1 MRNVPVIAIVLLLG
15 CHQAKHD
22 PKPTLKPVML
32 KSAGLDPDRDPE
44 RIAFGSCFAPQ
55 IGKDAIWQGVLSQSP
70 DLLLLLG
77 DNVYQT
83 EENGKPE
90 LKELRDA
97 YRMLAAVEAFTQLRA
112 NTPLMMTWDDH
123 DYGMNDAGS
132 EFSAKTQSQEL
143 FLEIWAVPPD
153 DQRRQRDG
161 IYYAQTIGQPGHRI
175 QIIVLD
181 TRYFRSPYKRS
192 DDTSIAGQERYMED
206 PDPHKTL
213 LGEAQWQWLEQRLL
227 EPADVRLL
235 VSSIQLLAD
244 GHGYEC
250 WRMLPLERQRLF
262 DLIATTG
269 ANGLVVLSGDRHVAG
284 YYRRSEGLP
293 YAITEL
299 TASPF
304 NMVIEGQGLKN
315 TLNEPGPRRLGEL
328 VGVENFGVVTFEWER
343 SVLGLEIRDQAGAL
357 VRREEIDITDLKS
370 PHEEPGGTHP

>member
-1 MRNVPVIAIVLLLG
+1 MTPSQRLSQSCSN
-15 CHQAKHD
+15 
-22 PKPTLKPVML
+22 
-32 KSAGLDPDRDPE
+32 SASLDPNRDPE

-97 YRMLAAVEAFTQLRA
+97 YRMLAAVEAFTQLRTS
-112 NTPLMMTWDDH
+112 TPLMMTWDDH

-132 EFSAKTQSQEL
+132 EFSAKTQSQKL
-143 FLEIWAVPPD
+143 FMDVWAVPPD

-161 IYYAQTIGQPGHRI
+161 IYYAQTIGQPGPPDPDHCLRYTLFPVRPTNARTIPLLRDRSATWRI
-175 QIIVLD
+175 QIPIKRCSVKPNGSGWNSAYLNPP
-181 TRYFRSPYKRS
+181 TCVSWFLRSNYSPTATVTNVGVCCLWNVS
-192 DDTSIAGQERYMED
+192 D
-206 PDPHKTL
+206 
-213 LGEAQWQWLEQRLL
+213 
-227 EPADVRLL
+227 
-235 VSSIQLLAD
+235 
-244 GHGYEC
+244 
-250 WRMLPLERQRLF
+250 LF
-262 DLIATTG
+262 NLIATTR

-284 YYRRSEGLP
+284 YYRRGEGLP

-304 NMVIEGQGLKN
+304 NMVIEGQGLIN

-328 VGVENFGVVTFEWER
+328 VGVENFGVVTFDWER

-357 VRREEIDITDLKS
+357 VRREEIEIADLNS
-370 PHEEPGGTHP
+370 PHEEPGGNHP